1 MLGMAHVVERAG
13 FVVIGLQV
21 RTVNRD
27 EADPATAR
35 IPGLWGRFMAGD
47 VAGSLA
53 GRKGEA
59 VYAVYS
65 DYESDHQGAYS
76 LTVGHAVEPSAAVPP
91 GLARVEVPS
100 GRYAVVTSE
109 RGPAARVVP
118 QAWQRVWSAS
128 EQELGGRRAFR
139 VDFEV
144 YDERSRNPADAEVEL
159 NLSL

>member
-1 MLGMAHVVERAG
+1 MARVVERAG
-13 FVVIGLQV
+13 FIVMGLQV
-21 RTVNRD
+21 RTTSR
-27 EADPATAR
+27 EEMDPATAR
-35 IPGLWGRFMAGD
+35 IPGLWGRFMTEG
-47 VAGSLA
+47 VAGALP
-53 GRKGEA
+53 GRTGET

-65 DYESDHQGAYS
+65 DYESDHHGAYS
-76 LTVGHAVEPSAAVPP
+76 LTLGCAVEPSAAVPA

-109 RGPAARVVP
+109 RGPAPRVVP
-118 QAWQRVWSAS
+118 EAWQRVWTTS

-144 YDERSRNPADAEVEL
+144 YDERSRDPAAAEVEI